1 MQARASQSIKHN
13 QPAMRMALYYTGV
26 RLEAAARH
34 LRDTPPDSW
43 PEGWFTNLPFDVDS
57 YLYFVGILA
66 ADKAVQPRPPPCLSS
81 ILRNIKDT
89 RLLYLALRE
98 MPDTDWNAMT
108 IAKEIASEW
117 EPISDAQP
125 FGLPDAWWHTPVPN
139 YRTSRRTELVVTE
152 ATTFFRGLWP
162 SSGLSA
168 IQGARRA
175 ELLTEREALLAE
187 LSQTKMEL
195 KTANRTMRESWVIF
209 ETLSRLQ
216 I

>member
-1 MQARASQSIKHN
+1 MCSFVCHSQ
-13 QPAMRMALYYTGV
+13 
-26 RLEAAARH
+26 
-34 LRDTPPDSW
+34 
-43 PEGWFTNLPFDVDS
+43 DS

-152 ATTFFRGLWP
+152 ATTFFRV
-162 SSGLSA
+162 SSGVANSNPEA
-168 IQGARRA
+168 DKTRDYGHQAGYRPFKEQGGPNCSPSGRHCWP
-175 ELLTEREALLAE
+175 
-187 LSQTKMEL
+187 
-195 KTANRTMRESWVIF
+195 N
-209 ETLSRLQ
+209 
-216 I
+216 

>member
-1 MQARASQSIKHN
+1 MQARASQSIEHN
-13 QPAMRMALYYTGV
+13 QLAMRMALYYTG
-26 RLEAAARH
+26 
-34 LRDTPPDSW
+34 
-43 PEGWFTNLPFDVDS
+43 DS

-81 ILRNIKDT
+81 ILRNIKDMQ
-89 RLLYLALRE
+89 LLYLALRE

-152 ATTFFRGLWP
+152 ATTFFRLIRPGIM
-162 SSGLSA
+162 A
-168 IQGARRA
+168 IKWAIGHSRSKEGQIARRA
-175 ELLTEREALLAE
+175 GGIAGR
-187 LSQTKMEL
+187 TKPD
-195 KTANRTMRESWVIF
+195 
-209 ETLSRLQ
+209 
-216 I
+216 

>member
-13 QPAMRMALYYTGV
+13 QPAMRMALYYTG
-26 RLEAAARH
+26 
-34 LRDTPPDSW
+34 
-43 PEGWFTNLPFDVDS
+43 GWFTNLPFDMDS

-139 YRTSRRTELVVTE
+139 YHTSRRTELVVTE

-175 ELLTEREALLAE
+175 ELLAEREALLAK

-195 KTANRTMRESWVIF
+195 KTANRTTVRESWVIF